1 MTDLTHLLYVDDDA
15 DMRAIATLALEQ
27 LGGFRVTV
35 CADGPQA
42 LAALPEA
49 QAQLALLDVVMPG
62 MDGLQLLTALRATP
76 AGANLPVIFMTGQA
90 DASDREDYRRLGALG
105 TIAKPFDPMVLAD
118 QVRALW
124 AERRPS

>member
-42 LAALPEA
+42 LAALPGA
-49 QAQLALLDVVMPG
+49 RAQLALLDVVMPG

-76 AGANLPVIFMTGQA
+76 EGAHLPVIFMTGQA
-90 DASDREDYRRLGALG
+90 DAGDREDYLRLGALG
-105 TIAKPFDPMVLAD
+105 TIAKPFDPMALAD